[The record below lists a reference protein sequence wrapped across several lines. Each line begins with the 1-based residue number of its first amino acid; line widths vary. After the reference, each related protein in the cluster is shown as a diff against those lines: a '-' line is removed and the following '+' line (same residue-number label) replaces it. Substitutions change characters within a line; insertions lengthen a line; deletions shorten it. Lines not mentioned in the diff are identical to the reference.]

1 MTTPADIDITA
12 DALPANE
19 PLIEGAEPS
28 LGSALAVGGVPKGGM
43 LRSSMIF
50 TALSLVSKVLG
61 LARDL
66 VISAKLGAS
75 GTIEADAYNT
85 MLMFP
90 NLFRRIFAE
99 GAFANAFVPA
109 YSRAL
114 ARDGEEVADILAT
127 DAMATLAA
135 MTIGLT
141 IVAQLTMP
149 WLMYVIN
156 PGYHADKY
164 KLAVLLTQIGMPYLP
179 CMAIYAHLSGVL
191 NARGRFVLSALA
203 PTLLNVCMLVAVL
216 PQKNAH
222 DSAMAASGAV
232 IVAGISQAALL
243 TWGVRHAG
251 GKVLFRLPRWTP
263 DIRALLLLAVPGAI
277 AGSGTQLNIFISNSM
292 ASFVPGARSWLA
304 YCDRLYQLPMLIGV
318 AVGVALLPRMSRA
331 IHSDDGADAQAAMD
345 QAIVFALA
353 FALPAAVALMAMPYY
368 LIDGL
373 FTRGAFKSFEDARP
387 TAMALFQYGWGV
399 PAFVLKRIIE
409 PAFYARQDTKSPMRF
424 TLISLA
430 VNIGLSVVLFKVFG
444 VAGIAAATSVAAWI
458 NVAQLLGTLAL
469 RGHYSPSLRAWSKL
483 ARLALSCV
491 VLGAALFACTYFR
504 PQIEAPLGH
513 FHLGPLHAKEICVI
527 AIVALAAAVYPLL
540 LFLFGGVTWTEM
552 RGLLNRRGLKAG

>member
-1 MTTPADIDITA
+1 VSPADIDIPLA
-12 DALPANE
+12 DPITE
-19 PLIEGAEPS
+19 SQEEKPITGPRR
-28 LGSALAVGGVPKGGM
+28 GM

-50 TALSLVSKVLG
+50 TGLSLISKVLG

-85 MLMFP
+85 MLSFP

-109 YSRAL
+109 YARAL
-114 ARDGEEVADILAT
+114 ARDGEEAADILAT

-135 MTIGLT
+135 MTIALT
-141 IVAQLTMP
+141 IAAQLAMP
-149 WLMYVIN
+149 WLMFVIN

-191 NARGRFVLSALA
+191 NARGRFILSALA

-222 DSAMAASGAV
+222 AAAMAASGAV
-232 IVAGISQAALL
+232 VVAGISQAALL

-251 GKVLFRLPRWTP
+251 GHVIFRLPRWTP

-277 AGSGTQLNIFISNSM
+277 AGSGTQLNIFISNLLS
-292 ASFVPGARSWLA
+292 SYVPGARSWLA
-304 YCDRLYQLPMLIGV
+304 VCDRLYQLPMLIGV

-331 IHSDDGADAQAAMD
+331 IHSDDATDAQAAMD
-345 QAIVFALA
+345 QAIVFSMA
-353 FALPAAVALMAMPYY
+353 FALPAAAALMAMPFY

-373 FTRGAFKSFEDARP
+373 FTRGAFNHFDASQ
-387 TAMALFQYGWGV
+387 TAVALFQYGWGV

-409 PAFYARQDTKSPMRF
+409 PAFYARQDTRSPMRF
-424 TLISLA
+424 TLISIG
-430 VNIGLSVVLFKVFG
+430 VNIGLSVVLFKLYG
-444 VAGIAAATSVAAWI
+444 VGGIAAATSIATWI
-458 NVAQLLGTLAL
+458 NVAQLVGTLAI
-469 RGHYSPSLRAWSKL
+469 RGWYRPSAGAIFKL
-483 ARLALSCV
+483 TRTAIACV
-491 VLGAALFACTYFR
+491 VLGAGLVACTVYR
-504 PQIEAPLGH
+504 PLIEAPLGS
-513 FHLGPLHAKEICVI
+513 FHLGPLHAKEITVL
-527 AIVALAAAVYPLL
+527 AIVAAAALVYPLL
-540 LFLFGGVTWTEM
+540 LLASGGITVAEA
-552 RGLLNRRGLKAG
+552 RGLIRRRAA